1 MPNTRLVVAFG
12 KVSTPETLVWL
23 EPHTL
28 ELQHLEPGT
37 ALVFV
42 TQSHPGN
49 FAHSS
54 GLGAAG
60 VWGWPHWNLA
70 AKAVKFQGVLKFDAS
85 KKHHAR
91 YPVVRRELWSYGS
104 PYAPQL
110 KWLNGR
116 PRGYKRFANH
126 MRAW

>member
-1 MPNTRLVVAFG
+1 MPNTRLVVACG

-60 VWGWPHWNLA
+60 VWGWHFTLELGSQSSQVPRC
-70 AKAVKFQGVLKFDAS
+70 VK
-85 KKHHAR
+85 
-91 YPVVRRELWSYGS
+91 VRRIKETSCQISGGSEGAMELRVSIC
-104 PYAPQL
+104 PAT
-110 KWLNGR
+110 
-116 PRGYKRFANH
+116 
-126 MRAW
+126 